1 MILVLAGGFLAFFG
15 GTTDRTTAW
24 EVTRPLDVKW
34 SEDTMRA
41 FIYLGVPP
49 TARVRLAPLQGR
61 LLVIVGRPECSFVQ
75 IGFHSP
81 GDIPNS
87 EAGLL
92 GDTLKNAI
100 ALAQVAIRRQAAAV
114 RATFDHLAKANEVVT
129 VEGAPFAVT
138 PISLQVKDA
147 VVQAA
152 ESRGVLPEPLVLHG
166 RSPWGGATKGLA
178 FRHADDRDMRLMVAP
193 QALMGNDAEADER
206 MLMDALA
213 AEWPDIAGNKR
224 PAVELLDAN
233 GNPTVH

>member
-15 GTTDRTTAW
+15 GSTDKSTAW

-34 SEDTMRA
+34 SEEAMRA

-49 TARVRLAPLQGR
+49 TARVRLAPGQGR

-75 IGFHSP
+75 IGYHAP
-81 GDIPNS
+81 EDAPTP
-87 EAGLL
+87 EAVLL

-100 ALAQVAIRRQAAAV
+100 AFAQTAIRRQAVAV
-114 RATFDHLAKANEVVT
+114 RAAFDHLAKAHEVVT

-138 PISLQVKDA
+138 PISLQIKD
-147 VVQAA
+147 VVGHAA
-152 ESRGVLPEPLVLHG
+152 ESRGFLPEPLVLHG

-178 FRHADDRDMRLMVAP
+178 FRHSDDRDMRLVVPP

-206 MLMDALA
+206 MLLDALA
-213 AEWPDIAGNKR
+213 AEWPDTTGKPR